1 MRNAARKGRKAD
13 GGGLVTAGSPKVE
26 WVSAAGAEYSPS
38 VYLFPGQIF
47 ASAEAAIVTT
57 ILGSCVAVCLW
68 DEEAGV
74 GGINHYLLATNPM
87 RGGADARYGNTAMQR
102 LLEEVVDRG
111 ASTGRLIAK
120 IFGGARVIEGFS
132 ARQSIGEQNVTAA
145 RDFLQQNE
153 IAIGGE
159 HTGGRAG
166 RKLLFNTGNGS
177 AYVKEI

>member
-1 MRNAARKGRKAD
+1 MIAS
-13 GGGLVTAGSPKVE
+13 SPKIE
-26 WVSAAGAEYSPS
+26 SISAAGAEYSPS

-47 ASAEAAIVTT
+47 ASAEPALVTT

-68 DEEAGV
+68 DEEAGA
-74 GGINHYLLATNPM
+74 GGINHYLLAANPM

-102 LLEEVVDRG
+102 LLESVVDRG
-111 ASTGRLIAK
+111 ASIKRLIAK
-120 IFGGARVIEGFS
+120 IFGGARVIDGFT
-132 ARQSIGEQNVTAA
+132 ARQSIGEQNVIAA

-166 RKLLFNTGNGS
+166 RKLLFNTSNGS